1 MKNGLIYL
9 FFLLISM
16 IACDRVS
23 SNKTVDRVDI
33 IKEKIIDEPRSKHT
47 VWKSLSDSVKIELAS
62 ELSKYYRKKKDSS
75 NFYLWNSHFLY
86 LSQINGNSI
95 ETAEAYW
102 DRANFNEYTSH
113 LDSSYFYFIKAFE
126 IFEGFGDQKHA
137 ASMLYSAGVV
147 QRNLKDY
154 IGGEVTTIDAIR
166 IYENLN
172 DNRGLYKCCNSLGI
186 IHNNLNN
193 FELSLSYHSIALEK
207 AKEMSDLNLIAASKN
222 NLAVVY
228 REHHDYEESVRLAK
242 EGLQWD
248 SIYQKDRELYA
259 RLVDNLA
266 YSQFKL
272 KKTGK
277 EIFDALEDARAIRD
291 SLGDES
297 GLSVSNIHIGE
308 YHIENGNIFRAKAI
322 LRDELIHAKK
332 NSSASDLIHA
342 LDLLGQIDPEN
353 SQKYLQRRIAI
364 SDSLI
369 DIERKTQNK
378 FARTQYETNKVIT
391 NNEQLASE
399 KKLIII
405 SGIIGIFLVSLIYF
419 LNMQR
424 IRVKKL
430 RLERAQVKSNEE
442 IYQLLISQQNH
453 LEEGRRLEKNRMS
466 KELHDSVLGKLFGIR
481 FLLTSLNGQQGE
493 AIEKQREQYLKD
505 LENTEEEIREISHG
519 LRDNNEVLK
528 TSFYQIIQNFLEE
541 RKAIYSFNI
550 SLSIKT
556 GTFDLNEIPI
566 SYKINIFRI
575 LQEAI
580 FNVEKYAKATGAKVS
595 INVGKDEKYIT
606 LKVEDNG
613 VGFDVDTVRKGIGL
627 TNIKERTQEMR
638 GSFNITSVPSQTI
651 VKIIIP
657 IHYES

>member
-1 MKNGLIYL
+1 M
-9 FFLLISM
+9 
-16 IACDRVS
+16 
-23 SNKTVDRVDI
+23 
-33 IKEKIIDEPRSKHT
+33 
-47 VWKSLSDSVKIELAS
+47 
-62 ELSKYYRKKKDSS
+62 
-75 NFYLWNSHFLY
+75 
-86 LSQINGNSI
+86 
-95 ETAEAYW
+95 
-102 DRANFNEYTSH
+102 
-113 LDSSYFYFIKAFE
+113 
-126 IFEGFGDQKHA
+126 
-137 ASMLYSAGVV
+137 
-147 QRNLKDY
+147 
-154 IGGEVTTIDAIR
+154 
-166 IYENLN
+166 
-172 DNRGLYKCCNSLGI
+172 
-186 IHNNLNN
+186 
-193 FELSLSYHSIALEK
+193 
-207 AKEMSDLNLIAASKN
+207 
-222 NLAVVY
+222 
-228 REHHDYEESVRLAK
+228 
-242 EGLQWD
+242 QWD

-595 INVGKDEKYIT
+595 ISVGKDEKYIT

>member
-1 MKNGLIYL
+1 
-9 FFLLISM
+9 
-16 IACDRVS
+16 
-23 SNKTVDRVDI
+23 
-33 IKEKIIDEPRSKHT
+33 
-47 VWKSLSDSVKIELAS
+47 
-62 ELSKYYRKKKDSS
+62 
-75 NFYLWNSHFLY
+75 
-86 LSQINGNSI
+86 
-95 ETAEAYW
+95 
-102 DRANFNEYTSH
+102 
-113 LDSSYFYFIKAFE
+113 
-126 IFEGFGDQKHA
+126 
-137 ASMLYSAGVV
+137 
-147 QRNLKDY
+147 
-154 IGGEVTTIDAIR
+154 
-166 IYENLN
+166 
-172 DNRGLYKCCNSLGI
+172 
-186 IHNNLNN
+186 
-193 FELSLSYHSIALEK
+193 
-207 AKEMSDLNLIAASKN
+207 MSDLNLIAASKN

-378 FARTQYETNKVIT
+378 FARTQYETNKVIA

-405 SGIIGIFLVSLIYF
+405 SGVIGIFLVSLIYF
-419 LNMQR
+419 LNMPR

-430 RLERAQVKSNEE
+430 RLYRAQVKSN
-442 IYQLLISQQNH
+442 
-453 LEEGRRLEKNRMS
+453 
-466 KELHDSVLGKLFGIR
+466 
-481 FLLTSLNGQQGE
+481 
-493 AIEKQREQYLKD
+493 
-505 LENTEEEIREISHG
+505 
-519 LRDNNEVLK
+519 
-528 TSFYQIIQNFLEE
+528 
-541 RKAIYSFNI
+541 
-550 SLSIKT
+550 
-556 GTFDLNEIPI
+556 
-566 SYKINIFRI
+566 
-575 LQEAI
+575 
-580 FNVEKYAKATGAKVS
+580 
-595 INVGKDEKYIT
+595 
-606 LKVEDNG
+606 
-613 VGFDVDTVRKGIGL
+613 
-627 TNIKERTQEMR
+627 
-638 GSFNITSVPSQTI
+638 
-651 VKIIIP
+651 
-657 IHYES
+657 